1 MLKAGIKRGFSEE
14 RLPSIKDSRV
24 KKDEGGYY
32 ILTLNENAKVY
43 FEDYYQFLERAEER
57 CFEEKKELD
66 KKIIQCNPKKS
77 ECLSYYRAKKLI
89 VDQVLKYIY
98 SYYGDSSDLGVMMTP
113 WCFGTVIL
121 EKIEAYK
128 EKLSKGEIH
137 DPNIADFPYFVLKY
151 LDEIYK
157 RTLLDLFEFPE
168 KAFSIRWQY
177 TELLKRYSKVLSNI
191 SGALQSI
198 LLMVKNYGSP

>member
-1 MLKAGIKRGFSEE
+1 MLKAGIKKGFPEE
-14 RLPSIKDSRV
+14 KVPSIKDPRV
-24 KKDEGGYY
+24 KRDEGGHY
-32 ILTLNENAKVY
+32 ILTLNENSKVY
-43 FEDYYQFLERAEER
+43 FEDYYQFLESAEER
-57 CFEEKKELD
+57 CLEEKKELD
-66 KKIIQCNPKKS
+66 KKIIQCDPKKI

-98 SYYGDSSDLGVMMTP
+98 SYYGDSSDLGVIMSP

-128 EKLSKGEIH
+128 EKISRGEVH
-137 DPNIADFPYFVLKY
+137 DPNIPDYPYFVLKY

-157 RTLLDLFEFPE
+157 KTLLDLFEFPE

-177 TELLKRYSKVLSNI
+177 TELLKRYSKILSNI
-191 SGALQSI
+191 SGAMQSI